1 MHMNVYEELNLAFR
15 KAFDDDEIVVA
26 PETTAN
32 DIEKWD
38 SLSHINLVYVIEK
51 HFRVKFS
58 NAEILK
64 WKNVGQMADSIS
76 AKLQD
81 QGA

>member
-1 MHMNVYEELNLAFR
+1 MEIYEELNSVFR
-15 KAFDDDEIVVA
+15 KVFDDDDIIVN

-51 HFRVKFS
+51 HFKVKFRDS
-58 NAEILK
+58 EIIK
-64 WKNVGQMADSIS
+64 WKNVGQMAESIS
-76 AKLQD
+76 EKLKEKGQ
-81 QGA
+81 